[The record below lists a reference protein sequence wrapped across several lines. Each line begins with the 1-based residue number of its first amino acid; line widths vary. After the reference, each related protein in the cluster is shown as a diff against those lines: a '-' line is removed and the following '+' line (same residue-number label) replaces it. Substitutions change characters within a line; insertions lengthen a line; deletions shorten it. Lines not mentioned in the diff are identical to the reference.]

1 VALTEGASI
10 PLRLRPGG
18 RVVGSIG
25 PETEFGSEVI
35 LSVVG
40 KRGPWLGVLT
50 PELSNGQIGWIR
62 FDPGKMERAWT
73 KYVIK
78 VDTSAQEMTL
88 RYSGKILSRHTVTVG
103 AVGSETPTGRFAVT
117 DAIDYGASAAY
128 GCCALAL
135 TGHQPKTPVGWL
147 GGTGSRFT
155 GRRELWAGPPPTA
168 VSARPSDD
176 ADALWPCATRHAGH
190 RLRLKR
196 RPAAVR
202 GMRAS
207 GR

>member
-1 VALTEGASI
+1 MALTEGASI

-147 GGTGSRFT
+147 GGNRIAIHGTPG
-155 GRRELWAGPPPTA
+155 A
-168 VSARPSDD
+168 VGGAASYGCVRS
-176 ADALWPCATRHAGH
+176 T
-190 RLRLKR
+190 KR
-196 RPAAVR
+196 RC
-202 GMRAS
+202 
-207 GR
+207 